1 MRDYS
6 SEIRVCQF
14 LTLAC
19 GAYHGIREICLT
31 SQYESKI
38 RKKGSHVAWRV
49 FTIST
54 VLCVCKKRMG
64 KPTSYSYSK
73 LSVRDSRWES
83 LWKIR
88 SVVWWFEILVLKFLL
103 QDDNVLTNYVI
114 HIGRDRFIAI
124 RSGNMFLMIVNVFLE
139 TDSCLRYLHER
150 LRTILEYCSW
160 YPIDLKIIIVLYSRV
175 SRKTIQ
181 CNQILI
187 LGRWCWSYCQL
198 FIDLLVRLGVSVVRT
213 EENSV
218 ITLRILFRI
227 DRTFINILMTEARV
241 CHYHIHVTDDL
252 GTQIP
257 VSALMISNRFDL
269 QSFFC
274 FILK

>member
-1 MRDYS
+1 MLSVVKSNYCMVICTGDCTYRYWCPCTSLWFRRKECRRRSSMLFLYRWHRKTNLVRIRD
-6 SEIRVCQF
+6 ERLLVRD
-14 LTLAC
+14 T
-19 GAYHGIREICLT
+19 CL
-31 SQYESKI
+31 SIPDAGSAERIMEYE
-38 RKKGSHVAWRV
+38 RYAWRHSMNPRFERKEV
-49 FTIST
+49 TLLDASLSIST

-187 LGRWCWSYCQL
+187 LGRMMLIVLS
-198 FIDLLVRLGVSVVRT
+198 
-213 EENSV
+213 
-218 ITLRILFRI
+218 TLHRSSRPS
-227 DRTFINILMTEARV
+227 
-241 CHYHIHVTDDL
+241 
-252 GTQIP
+252 GG
-257 VSALMISNRFDL
+257 
-269 QSFFC
+269 
-274 FILK
+274 